1 MELTVRSLSIS
12 RAPQTVLTNQLESL
26 NKALERSRAR
36 YPSQSRI
43 EWLMHRFNERA
54 CDPAQIVLL
63 VSGITMVTE
72 LEDAMDV
79 VAAGDAHGV
88 EAFGE
93 RQIGQLQ
100 DLIKLTQ
107 TALSKGDRMRVMCMI
122 TLDAHTRD
130 MIAKLLREN
139 ALAKSD
145 FQWQSQLKQRFVEKE
160 EAGLPVTATEVR
172 EDVAHQDLVSYQLT
186 VTVECRRIL
195 SLTN

>member
-1 MELTVRSLSIS
+1 
-12 RAPQTVLTNQLESL
+12 
-26 NKALERSRAR
+26 
-36 YPSQSRI
+36 
-43 EWLMHRFNERA
+43 MHRFNERA